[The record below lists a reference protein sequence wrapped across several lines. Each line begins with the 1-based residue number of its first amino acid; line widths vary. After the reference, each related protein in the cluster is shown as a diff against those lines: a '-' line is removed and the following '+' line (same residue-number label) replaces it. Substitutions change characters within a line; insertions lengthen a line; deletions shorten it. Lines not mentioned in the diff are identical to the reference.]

1 MSPNRTP
8 PRGRQRAAALPRI
21 PNSRNVV
28 AKRSGA
34 SLSRRLG
41 LLRVVMLIGVAVLVI
56 QLVNLEVVR
65 SSYFQRASADQLL
78 DTVQVPA
85 LRGTVYDRT
94 GAVLCISVPTRQVVA
109 DDLLIKDPAVEAAA
123 LAPLVGLRERTLAP
137 MLEEDNGNVV
147 LTPNVSVRAAATLEA
162 DQLPGISIID
172 SSERSDPDGSLA
184 ETVLGGTNVGPG
196 AAGLESQFQS
206 LLAGQ
211 DGEERVFE
219 SPSGVTLPNAQA
231 VIVHRP
237 VQGTGL
243 ELTIDAPLQYV
254 TEQALGDELAASN
267 GLTGTAIVLDT
278 RTGQI
283 LSMASLVN
291 RKERDSRIP
300 GARAWP
306 TPTGIPGI
314 YETQNNLAV
323 TNMYEPGSV
332 FKIVPFSAALADHVI
347 TPTTAFSVPD
357 AVRIDGSLFH
367 DAETH
372 GVERL
377 TATQILE
384 YSSNIG
390 TYEITNELGESR
402 LLAQV
407 QRLGFGRVSGLN
419 FPGEASGILM
429 DAAGWSPTDIVSL
442 PIGQQDAVTP
452 LQVVDAYNTI
462 ANRGVFVTPSLVRA
476 KVDADGTLDPAR
488 RPGQRRVLPVAVANE
503 LVKMLVQVVAGGT
516 GTEAAVPGYTIAGKT
531 GTAQIPVAG
540 EAKYLTGAYN
550 ATFVGFA
557 PAQHPELT
565 MIVMIQRPTPVIY
578 GGDVAAPVFARVMAY
593 ALHRYGVPTS
603 GPGRTTTTGGSSDY
617 QDVT

>member
-196 AAGLESQFQS
+196 AAGLECQFQS

-291 RKERDSRIP
+291 RKERDSTDPRCARLADP
-300 GARAWP
+300 DGHPGHLRDAEQPRGDEHVRARQRVQDRPVLSGAR
-306 TPTGIPGI
+306 
-314 YETQNNLAV
+314 
-323 TNMYEPGSV
+323 
-332 FKIVPFSAALADHVI
+332 
-347 TPTTAFSVPD
+347 
-357 AVRIDGSLFH
+357 
-367 DAETH
+367 
-372 GVERL
+372 
-377 TATQILE
+377 
-384 YSSNIG
+384 
-390 TYEITNELGESR
+390 
-402 LLAQV
+402 
-407 QRLGFGRVSGLN
+407 
-419 FPGEASGILM
+419 
-429 DAAGWSPTDIVSL
+429 
-442 PIGQQDAVTP
+442 
-452 LQVVDAYNTI
+452 
-462 ANRGVFVTPSLVRA
+462 
-476 KVDADGTLDPAR
+476 
-488 RPGQRRVLPVAVANE
+488 
-503 LVKMLVQVVAGGT
+503 
-516 GTEAAVPGYTIAGKT
+516 
-531 GTAQIPVAG
+531 
-540 EAKYLTGAYN
+540 
-550 ATFVGFA
+550 
-557 PAQHPELT
+557 
-565 MIVMIQRPTPVIY
+565 
-578 GGDVAAPVFARVMAY
+578 
-593 ALHRYGVPTS
+593 
-603 GPGRTTTTGGSSDY
+603 
-617 QDVT
+617 